1 MLLVGFIKYAERTW
15 AMRSTNYA
23 PHPTRPGRHDSHENH
38 DELLETYL
46 AFGFEYMK
54 RSLVFGDHINHIR
67 EQIQDD
73 AFQLFKDFRCLF
85 LNQRAVM
92 FYCMLFDNDSIF
104 VDSQT
109 TWKVVNEVEL
119 GYAYD
124 VYSTEAP
131 LFFTAWGFIFR
142 FFSFTSI
149 LLVFVLFFLKERHKH
164 PQMDLVITYY

>member
-1 MLLVGFIKYAERTW
+1 
-15 AMRSTNYA
+15 
-23 PHPTRPGRHDSHENH
+23 
-38 DELLETYL
+38 
-46 AFGFEYMK
+46 
-54 RSLVFGDHINHIR
+54 
-67 EQIQDD
+67 
-73 AFQLFKDFRCLF
+73 
-85 LNQRAVM
+85 M

-124 VYSTEAP
+124 VYYTEAP

-149 LLVFVLFFLKERHKH
+149 LLVFVLFCLKERHKH

>member
-1 MLLVGFIKYAERTW
+1 M
-15 AMRSTNYA
+15 
-23 PHPTRPGRHDSHENH
+23 
-38 DELLETYL
+38 ETYL

-54 RSLVFGDHINHIR
+54 RSPVFGDHINHIR

-73 AFQLFKDFRCLF
+73 AFQLLKDFRCLF
-85 LNQRAVM
+85 PNQRAVM
-92 FYCMLFDNDSIF
+92 FYGMLFDNDSIF

-109 TWKVVNEVEL
+109 TWKVIEVEL

-124 VYSTEAP
+124 VYYTKAP

-164 PQMDLVITYY
+164 MDLVITYYWLELFL